1 MVAASTVLFE
11 QLPSWDEKRLDQ
23 CDQGEKS
30 TGAGHDAGQC
40 HARAQA
46 LFMVI
51 ERLFD
56 LGMRFAVLGLGSF
69 YQGKTF
75 VKAIPEFR
83 YGRGW
88 VIVCHKVFYPYAAHE
103 IDTGRLKNKARESK
117 AFPCL
122 FIL

>member
-56 LGMRFAVLGLGSF
+56 LGMRFAVLGLGSLH
-69 YQGKTF
+69 QREAF
-75 VKAIPEFR
+75 VEDVPEFR
-83 YGRGW
+83 NGRGW

-103 IDTGRLKNKARESK
+103 IGTARLMIKRSTAK
-117 AFPCL
+117 
-122 FIL
+122 

>member
-46 LFMVI
+46 LLMVI
-51 ERLFD
+51 EGLLD
-56 LGMRFAVLGLGSF
+56 LGMRLKMFGLGSLH
-69 YQGKTF
+69 QRQAF
-75 VKAIPEFR
+75 VEAVPEFR
-83 YGRGW
+83 NGRGW

-103 IDTGRLKNKARESK
+103 IGTARLMIKRSTAK
-117 AFPCL
+117 
-122 FIL
+122 